1 MGCVAVLVTV
11 LGVIVAILSIFGYQK
26 IKDSATKIAEEKTLE
41 TATTV
46 AKDVVNDQ
54 LQGIASTEVARL
66 IAEGELREEL
76 ERAVDMILR
85 RNRDTQ
91 NATGFNKY
99 PELD

>member
-1 MGCVAVLVTV
+1 M
-11 LGVIVAILSIFGYQK
+11 
-26 IKDSATKIAEEKTLE
+26 
-41 TATTV
+41 
-46 AKDVVNDQ
+46 
-54 LQGIASTEVARL
+54 ARL